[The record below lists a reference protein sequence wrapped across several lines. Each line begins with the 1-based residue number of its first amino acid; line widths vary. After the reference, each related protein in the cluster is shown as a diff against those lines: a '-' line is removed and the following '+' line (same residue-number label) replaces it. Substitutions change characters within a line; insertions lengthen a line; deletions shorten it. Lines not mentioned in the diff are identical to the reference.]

1 MLDAGV
7 SSRFFRRDAS
17 ILMEILK
24 RHATSVV
31 ALAITAVALLV
42 GCGPAGT
49 ALQPLRPS
57 SWQVIAGS
65 SSQQEAL
72 QALQFFPATITIN
85 AGDTV
90 TWTFPAGEPHT
101 VTFLGSGQATPPP
114 ATDPSDA
121 DPAGG
126 STYDGSTYTS
136 SGFLL
141 MGKSYSLTFT
151 KPGTYPYY
159 CLIHM
164 PEMEG
169 TVVVQPAGY
178 TYPATQAIYSAQAQ
192 AGIAADLNSA
202 SSALTLF
209 PYVSGG
215 PHLVAG
221 ISPGLATGTPAPS
234 TVLRF
239 LDGPSLSAT
248 AVTVAVGTTVT
259 WTNLSNN
266 EPHTVTFPPVGQTPP
281 PTLSPFSPPSGGS
294 SYDGTTLTNSGVLWP
309 GASYSL
315 TFTKAGTYTYY
326 CLFHDD
332 EGHIGTV
339 NVGGTPV

>member
-1 MLDAGV
+1 
-7 SSRFFRRDAS
+7 
-17 ILMEILK
+17 MEILK
-24 RHATSVV
+24 RQAIPLV
-31 ALAITAVALLV
+31 ALVIAAAAALA
-42 GCGPAGT
+42 GCGPTGT
-49 ALQPLRPS
+49 VFQPLRPS

-101 VTFLGSGQATPPP
+101 VTFLGNGQATPPP
-114 ATDPSDA
+114 PTDPNDA
-121 DPAGG
+121 KPAGG

-141 MGKSYSLTFT
+141 RGKSYSLTFT
-151 KPGTYPYY
+151 KPGTYSYY
-159 CLIHM
+159 CLIHV

-169 TVVVQPAGY
+169 SVVVQPAGY
-178 TYPATQAIYSAQAQ
+178 TYPATQAVYGAQAQ
-192 AGIAADLNSA
+192 AGIATALGSA
-202 SSALTLF
+202 TSSIALF
-209 PYVSGG
+209 PYASGG
-215 PHLVAG
+215 PQLANG
-221 ISPGLATGTPAPS
+221 ISPGLATGTPAPA
-234 TVLRF
+234 TVMRF

-248 AVTVAVGTTVT
+248 SVTVAVGTTVT

-266 EPHTVTFPPVGQTPP
+266 APHTVTFPPAGQTPP

-294 SYDGTTLTNSGVLWP
+294 SYDGTTLTNSGVMWP

-315 TFTKAGTYTYY
+315 TFTKAGSYTYY

-332 EGHIGTV
+332 EGMIGTV
-339 NVGGTPV
+339 NVVGGPVG